1 LAVRLQARLRW
12 LEQQLGGGGRRLAR
26 RDRQGRA
33 VLIEARELPD
43 GTVVSETAESP
54 PCAACG
60 AVPERII
67 RVMLT
72 VAESSGAPAQA
83 SAGKAP

>member
-1 LAVRLQARLRW
+1 MRLQARLRR
-12 LEQQLGGGGRRLAR
+12 LEQQLGGDRGCLAC

-43 GTVVSETAESP
+43 GTVVSETAEPP
-54 PCAACG
+54 PCAASS

-67 RVMLT
+67 RVILA

-83 SAGKAP
+83 PSGEAP